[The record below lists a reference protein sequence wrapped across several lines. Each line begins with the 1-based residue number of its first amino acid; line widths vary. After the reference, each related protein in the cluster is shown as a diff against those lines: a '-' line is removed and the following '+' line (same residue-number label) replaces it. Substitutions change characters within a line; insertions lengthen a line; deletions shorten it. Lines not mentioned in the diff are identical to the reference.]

1 MNRLHLI
8 VVTMLLLV
16 ACAPVA
22 LTHALVTETNDFIVE
37 AQPLEGKQRPT
48 VEGYIHNKRPM
59 LATRLRLRVESL
71 DTAGAVVATVVQ
83 PYDQVI
89 QYGDRAYFEVPAAS
103 AAPAYRVTVDYVFWR
118 VGGVL

>member
-8 VVTMLLLV
+8 VMLLLV
-16 ACAPVA
+16 GACAPVG
-22 LTHALVTETNDFIVE
+22 LTRALVTETSDFLVE
-37 AQPLEGKQRPT
+37 AQPVEGKQRPT

-71 DTAGAVVATVVQ
+71 DASGAVVATVVQ
-83 PYDQVI
+83 PVDQSI
-89 QYGDRAYFEVPAAS
+89 QYGDRLYFQVPAAS
-103 AAPAYRVTVDYVFWR
+103 AAPAYRVSVDYVFWR